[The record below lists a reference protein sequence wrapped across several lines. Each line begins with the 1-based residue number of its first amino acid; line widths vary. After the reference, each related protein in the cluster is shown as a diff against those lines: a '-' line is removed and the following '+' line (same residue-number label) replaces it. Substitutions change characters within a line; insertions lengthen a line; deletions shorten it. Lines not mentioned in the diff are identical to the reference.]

1 MGTLIAYRECMTTS
15 MQLALSGVISTQA
28 LDGLRNTLSNTV
40 RAVSRLTNGHE
51 TLLIVILVM
60 LVIIYLYIK
69 KT

>member
-1 MGTLIAYRECMTTS
+1 MTTS
-15 MQLALSGVISTQA
+15 MQLALAGVISTQA

>member
-1 MGTLIAYRECMTTS
+1 
-15 MQLALSGVISTQA
+15 MQLALAGVISTQA